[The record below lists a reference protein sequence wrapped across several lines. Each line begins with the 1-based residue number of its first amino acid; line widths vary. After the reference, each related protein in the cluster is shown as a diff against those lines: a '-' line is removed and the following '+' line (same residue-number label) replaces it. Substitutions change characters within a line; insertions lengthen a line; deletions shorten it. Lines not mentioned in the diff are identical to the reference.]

1 MILNPPVM
9 ALSLAALLSAG
20 SLGWAGIFSV
30 QLLRHWDL
38 ASGARR
44 QIELERR
51 TYLVGTTL
59 TLVMVLQGFALVLM
73 VSTADRLAPL
83 LIGAMCAF
91 GTFNASA
98 YGFWALYA
106 KMALF
111 FVGVVWLAIN
121 HADVQARD
129 YPLTRRKYA
138 LLLLIMPLGLADAAL
153 SLAYFLDLKTDTL
166 TSCCGTVFNPEKAG
180 LGADAAALDPKTAL
194 ILLFVSLGLTV
205 GLGWLAGH
213 RRAAAIGY
221 GGVSATFFVVALA
234 AVVSAVSIYIYE
246 NPHHHCPFCLLK
258 REYNYIG
265 FALYVPLFV
274 GTACGLASAVLSV
287 RPPRSLQ
294 THLARFTGQ
303 LRAVSMGGFIVFG
316 VLCAWVVFGSGLRI

>member
-1 MILNPPVM
+1 MILHPPVM

-20 SLGWAGIFSV
+20 TLSWAGIFSV
-30 QLLRHWDL
+30 QLLRHWNL

-51 TYLVGTTL
+51 TYLIATTL
-59 TLVMVLQGFALVLM
+59 TLVLALQGFALLLM
-73 VSTADRLAPL
+73 VFNADAMAPL

-91 GTFNASA
+91 GTFNASVF
-98 YGFWALYA
+98 GFPALFA

-111 FVGVVWLAIN
+111 FAAIVWLAMN

-138 LLLLIMPLGLADAAL
+138 LLLLIAPLGLLDAAL
-153 SLAYFLDLKTDTL
+153 SLAYFADLKTDTL

-180 LGADAAALDPKTAL
+180 LGGEAAALDPRTAL
-194 ILLFVSLGLTV
+194 FLLAGSLGLTTV
-205 GLGWLAGH
+205 LGWLAD
-213 RRAAAIGY
+213 RRPAMAVAY
-221 GGVSATFFVVALA
+221 GAVSTVFFGVALA

-265 FALYVPLFV
+265 FALYAPLFV
-274 GTACGLASAVLSV
+274 GAACGLASGVLSL
-287 RPPRSLQ
+287 RPPPSLQ
-294 THLARFTGQ
+294 TRLANLTRQ
-303 LRAVSMGGFIVFG
+303 LRRVSMVGFLVFG
-316 VLCAWVVFGSGLRI
+316 GLCAWAVVSSGLRI

>member
-1 MILNPPVM
+1 MILHPPVM
-9 ALSLAALLSAG
+9 ALSLAAVLSAA
-20 SLGWAGIFSV
+20 SLAWAGLFSV

-51 TYLVGTTL
+51 TYLVATSL
-59 TLVMVLQGFALVLM
+59 TLVMILQGFALLLM
-73 VSTADRLAPL
+73 VFNADSMAAM

-91 GTFNASA
+91 GAFNASA
-98 YGFWALYA
+98 YGFPALYA
-106 KMALF
+106 KVALF
-111 FVGVVWLAIN
+111 FAAIVWLAMN

-138 LLLLIMPLGLADAAL
+138 LLLLIMPLGLADAGL
-153 SLAYFLDLKTDTL
+153 SLAYFADLKTDAL

-180 LGADAAALDPKTAL
+180 LGGDAAALDSGAAL
-194 ILLFVSLGLTV
+194 TLLFVSLGLSA
-205 GLGWLAGH
+205 GLGWLAD
-213 RRAAAIGY
+213 RRPGVAVAY
-221 GGVSATFFVVALA
+221 GAVSAAFFVVAML

-265 FALYVPLFV
+265 FSLYVPLFI
-274 GTACGLASAVLSV
+274 GTACGLASGVLSL
-287 RPPRSLQ
+287 RQPPSLQ
-294 THLARFTGQ
+294 AHLARFTRQ
-303 LRAVSMGGFIVFG
+303 LRRVSLGSFLIFG
-316 VLCAWVVFGSGLRI
+316 ALCALLVAGSGLRV